1 MITYIS
7 SNSSH
12 IWRNI
17 LGLFLCAI
25 TLCACDNTG
34 FQETQ
39 NPRPTPADYL
49 GSEIVDGYLRA
60 VEPRNFTFPEDH
72 GPHPGYRNEWW
83 YLTGN
88 LETETGR
95 RFGYQVTFFKN
106 ALRPESDN
114 DCSGGSAWCTNHL
127 WMGHAAVSDI
137 DNATHYATEIFT
149 RQEPDLAGAVT
160 TPFRVW
166 IQDWQMFAL
175 GNDFPWELEVFADDF
190 ALTLQLSS
198 LKSPV
203 LQGESGLSQKSPEP
217 GNASFYY
224 SITRLPTQGQIHLAG
239 ESLNVEGQ
247 SWLDR
252 EWSTSALASDQSG
265 WDWFSLQF
273 NDNTELMY
281 YQLRDDLGNTHPNSS
296 GNFTSLMGL
305 QTQISQEDV
314 LLEEQVHWIASDGT
328 SYATQWRMQYAGND
342 LIIRAV
348 FDDQLMDVTFQY
360 WEGAVDVL
368 NGVTEEKIGQ
378 GYLEMV
384 R

>member
-1 MITYIS
+1 MNSFLSQSTY
-7 SNSSH
+7 H
-12 IWRNI
+12 LQRNT
-17 LGLFLCAI
+17 LFLVLCAI
-25 TLCACDNTG
+25 TLYACDKTDIS
-34 FQETQ
+34 ESQ
-39 NPRPTPADYL
+39 NPRLSPADYL

-60 VEPRNFTFPEDH
+60 VEPRNFSFPEDH

-114 DCSGGSAWCTNHL
+114 DCSGGNAWCTNHL

-137 DNATHYATEIFT
+137 DSATHYAAEIFT

-175 GNDFPWELEVFADDF
+175 GSEFPWELEVFADDF
-190 ALTLQLSS
+190 ALTLQLSAFKQS
-198 LKSPV
+198 V
-203 LQGESGLSQKSPEP
+203 LQGDMGLSQKSPEP
-217 GNASFYY
+217 GNASYYY
-224 SITRLPTQGQIHLAG
+224 SMTRLPTQGQVHLQG
-239 ESLNVEGQ
+239 ESFDVAGQ

-273 NDNTELMY
+273 TDGTELMY
-281 YQLRDDLGNTHPNSS
+281 YQLRDDLGSTHPNSS

-305 QTQISQEDV
+305 QVPISPEDIQ
-314 LLEEQVHWIASDGT
+314 LEEQVHWLAADGT
-328 SYATQWRMQYAGND
+328 SYTTQWRMEHAGND
-342 LIIRAV
+342 LIIRAA

-360 WEGAVDVL
+360 WEGAVDVIDRVS
-368 NGVTEEKIGQ
+368 GEKIGQ

>member
-1 MITYIS
+1 MKTNMLLTTILIK
-7 SNSSH
+7 
-12 IWRNI
+12 RNI
-17 LGLFLCAI
+17 LVMCVI

-34 FQETQ
+34 IQESQ
-39 NPRPTPADYL
+39 NSRPTPADYL

-60 VEPRNFTFPEDH
+60 EEPRNFSFPEDH
-72 GPHPGYRNEWW
+72 GTHPGFLNEWW

-88 LETETGR
+88 LETEYGR

-106 ALRPESDN
+106 ALRPESEN
-114 DCSGGSAWCTNHL
+114 DCSDGNAGCTNHL

-137 DNATHYATEIFT
+137 SNATHYAAEIFT
-149 RQEPDLAGAVT
+149 RQEPGLAGAGT
-160 TPFRVW
+160 TPFRIW
-166 IQDWQMFAL
+166 IQDWQMLAL
-175 GNDFPWELEVFADDF
+175 GNDFPWELEVFSDDF
-190 ALTLQLSS
+190 ALTLQLSA

-203 LQGESGLSQKSPEP
+203 LQGDRGLSQKSPEL
-217 GNASFYY
+217 GNASYYY
-224 SITRLPTQGQIHLAG
+224 SMTRLPTQGQIHLAG
-239 ESLNVEGQ
+239 ESHNVEGQ

-265 WDWFSLQF
+265 WDWFSLQL

-281 YQLRDDLGNTHPNSS
+281 YQLRDDLGNTHSSSS

-305 QTQISQEDV
+305 QTRVDPEDIQ
-314 LLEEQVHWIASDGT
+314 LEEQAYWQATDGT
-328 SYATQWRMQYAGND
+328 SYTTQWRMQYAGKD
-342 LIIRAV
+342 WIIRAA
-348 FDDQLMDVTFQY
+348 FDDQLMNVTFQY

-368 NGVTEEKIGQ
+368 SAVSGEKVGQ